1 MWCVAAQ
8 ALGFVER
15 LKKIR
20 VAGVEVDEYDWI
32 DDSQS
37 EIRSLQRVLKKQVF
51 TNGYDKI
58 ELRLFTIITWSFWQ
72 LQKLAIDNLLFTN
85 GNTGEKQLPQSLVS

>member
-1 MWCVAAQ
+1 MAAQ

-20 VAGVEVDEYDWI
+20 VAGVEVDEYDSI

-37 EIRSLQRVLKKQVF
+37 EIRSLQRVLKK
-51 TNGYDKI
+51 
-58 ELRLFTIITWSFWQ
+58 
-72 LQKLAIDNLLFTN
+72 
-85 GNTGEKQLPQSLVS
+85 